1 MKRLPRSKLYD
12 TLDSV
17 QERIFLKMLIFL
29 KSTDKKITQLK
40 RVKRLQNMNV
50 KMLPAEVV
58 CCICG
63 TFSGNLGVIEVHGRF

>member
-29 KSTDKKITQLK
+29 KSTDKKNTQLK
-40 RVKRLQNMNV
+40 RVKTLAKCECKN
-50 KMLPAEVV
+50 AA
-58 CCICG
+58 C
-63 TFSGNLGVIEVHGRF
+63 